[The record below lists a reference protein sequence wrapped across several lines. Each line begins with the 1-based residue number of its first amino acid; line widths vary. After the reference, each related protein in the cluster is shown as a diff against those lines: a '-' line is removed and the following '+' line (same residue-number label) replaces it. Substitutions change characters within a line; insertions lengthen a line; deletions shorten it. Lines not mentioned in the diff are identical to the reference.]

1 MRTIHVDELAVRCN
15 TGVRGP
21 DGDESLMTSSAD
33 LNHLKGLGAE
43 VERPN
48 LATTPAR
55 AGLPGDGPS
64 VPEAAV
70 GHHMWLAHP
79 NPVLGFGHVS
89 GEPALVPEA
98 GTGPDR
104 LSHAGRAEG
113 GDHELLEV
121 QRVGACAPP
130 LSTLKHGTGMRVA
143 CPNPGPPTSPPAS
156 SPDVPAAIAGWGIAQ
171 QIWG

>member
-55 AGLPGDGPS
+55 AVLPGDGPS
-64 VPEAAV
+64 VPEAAG
-70 GHHMWLAHP
+70 GHHMWLGPTRTRSSGSAMLGANP
-79 NPVLGFGHVS
+79 PSSPRPVL
-89 GEPALVPEA
+89 
-98 GTGPDR
+98 
-104 LSHAGRAEG
+104 
-113 GDHELLEV
+113 
-121 QRVGACAPP
+121 C
-130 LSTLKHGTGMRVA
+130 
-143 CPNPGPPTSPPAS
+143 
-156 SPDVPAAIAGWGIAQ
+156 PAADSRLRSAVYTSAPARIASAMLGAPRGRS
-171 QIWG
+171 